1 MSNKCLHFVKQLF
14 SLFSLLSKVQCNTKK
29 DLENLKPLFFVCIC
43 QNMFIYS
50 YRLKENVLYFGACPA
65 DLFGSNYSVLS
76 FLLFRTS
83 LMNVKNGQ
91 IHRSK
96 PPLIK
101 KQELHT
107 LQLFTTRFI
116 KFLSEA
122 SEKLRK
128 KKKIKNQNK
137 WFIQLTK

>member
-14 SLFSLLSKVQCNTKK
+14 SLFSLLSKVQYNTKK

-50 YRLKENVLYFGACPA
+50 YRLKENVLYFEACPA

-76 FLLFRTS
+76 FLLFRIS

-96 PPLIK
+96 PPLIT

-116 KFLSEA
+116 KFLSAA

-128 KKKIKNQNK
+128 KKFKNQNK

>member
-29 DLENLKPLFFVCIC
+29 DLENTKPLFFVCIC

-50 YRLKENVLYFGACPA
+50 YRLKENVLYFEACPA

-96 PPLIK
+96 PLLIT

-128 KKKIKNQNK
+128 KKFKNQNK

>member
-14 SLFSLLSKVQCNTKK
+14 SLFSLLSKVQYNTKK

-50 YRLKENVLYFGACPA
+50 YRLKENVLYFEACPA

-101 KQELHT
+101 KNELHT
-107 LQLFTTRFI
+107 LQLFTTHFI

-122 SEKLRK
+122 SENWRK
-128 KKKIKNQNK
+128 KNKKIKTNGLFN
-137 WFIQLTK
+137 

>member
-76 FLLFRTS
+76 FLLDECQEWLDSQEQT
-83 LMNVKNGQ
+83 
-91 IHRSK
+91 
-96 PPLIK
+96 PLNNDAG
-101 KQELHT
+101 
-107 LQLFTTRFI
+107 TTHIVAVHNTFH
-116 KFLSEA
+116 
-122 SEKLRK
+122 
-128 KKKIKNQNK
+128 
-137 WFIQLTK
+137 

>member
-50 YRLKENVLYFGACPA
+50 YRLKENVLYFEACPA

-96 PPLIK
+96 PPLIT

>member
-14 SLFSLLSKVQCNTKK
+14 SLFSLLSKVQYNTKK
-29 DLENLKPLFFVCIC
+29 DLEYLKPLFFVCIC

-50 YRLKENVLYFGACPA
+50 YRLKENVLYFEACPA

-96 PPLIK
+96 PPLLK

-128 KKKIKNQNK
+128 KKNQNK